1 MKPLRSKLLKVL
13 LCVSLA
19 LALTSCSKEVVKYV
33 KQPLVLS
40 TEVTDPVV
48 VDEYKPDTEL
58 VGYTLYLLGLVEQM
72 NIDRVSVRN
81 SVEVHNGR

>member
-1 MKPLRSKLLKVL
+1 M
-13 LCVSLA
+13 
-19 LALTSCSKEVVKYV
+19 
-33 KQPLVLS
+33 LS

-48 VDEYKPDTEL
+48 VREFTPDTEL

-72 NIDRVSVRN
+72 NTDRVTVRE

>member
-1 MKPLRSKLLKVL
+1 M
-13 LCVSLA
+13 
-19 LALTSCSKEVVKYV
+19 KYV

-48 VDEYKPDTEL
+48 VREFTPDTEL

-72 NIDRVSVRN
+72 NTDRATVRY
-81 SVEVHNGR
+81 SVEVHNGKR